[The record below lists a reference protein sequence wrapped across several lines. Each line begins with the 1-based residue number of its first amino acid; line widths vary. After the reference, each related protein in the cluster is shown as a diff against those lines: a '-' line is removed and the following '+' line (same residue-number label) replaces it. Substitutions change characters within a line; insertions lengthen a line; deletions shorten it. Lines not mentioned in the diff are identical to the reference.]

1 MRSCMASSL
10 EFSCCVKGTLLCLLN
25 TLTPLLLVL
34 LQPLQQQPTVHFQL
48 LLLQLLLL
56 LSPSDTSF
64 AYFKGVENSDI
75 DISNCKCLV
84 VYLSVLI
91 P

>member
-1 MRSCMASSL
+1 MASSL

-56 LSPSDTSF
+56 LILSPSDTSF
-64 AYFKGVENSDI
+64 AYFKGEENSDI
-75 DISNCKCLV
+75 DISNCLV

>member
-1 MRSCMASSL
+1 MASSL

-56 LSPSDTSF
+56 LILSPSDTSF

-75 DISNCKCLV
+75 DISNCK
-84 VYLSVLI
+84 SVWLFI
-91 P
+91 SLC

>member
-1 MRSCMASSL
+1 MAA
-10 EFSCCVKGTLLCLLN
+10 EHFN
-25 TLTPLLLVL
+25 TSATCITTTITTTAYCTFPVI
-34 LQPLQQQPTVHFQL
+34 TVQL
-48 LLLQLLLL
+48 LLLLI

-75 DISNCKCLV
+75 DISNCLV

>member
-1 MRSCMASSL
+1 MASSL
-10 EFSCCVKGTLLCLLN
+10 EFSCCVKGTLLWLLN
-25 TLTPLLLVL
+25 PLTPLLLVL

-56 LSPSDTSF
+56 LILSPSDTSF
-64 AYFKGVENSDI
+64 AYFKGEENSDI
-75 DISNCKCLV
+75 DISNCLV
-84 VYLSVLI
+84 VYLSVSI